1 MCALARPLIC
11 ISAFAL
17 RPCSLLALL
26 LYLRSWKRSG
36 NGDNEGGECPDDP
49 EIICG
54 ESFWQFSLCYSGN
67 KQDKELKHL
76 AWYLSAPCDAKGCPE
91 MLLSSLRA
99 MGTEA
104 SSSCDRP
111 SCIDGYKIVKL
122 SNSPRKKAKRM
133 SVPQQENLIP
143 LSPGGSAIM
152 LNKFVEKLVKQQ
164 SQPPQPPQPPRSL
177 EEQTEIAGEKESVA
191 QKKLEHAKKLAEN
204 EPKNPRLSADVET
217 HQKLFDARHRQHMIL
232 VAKLAKQLEE
242 ELAAQLVDDSG

>member
-1 MCALARPLIC
+1 MDETASDKGSACSRGSGSDSGDDHASVAERAQKRRVMIIAAAVAAFVCVVSMQISKRQKKKAVRMAR
-11 ISAFAL
+11 L
-17 RPCSLLALL
+17 RV
-26 LYLRSWKRSG
+26 
-36 NGDNEGGECPDDP
+36 
-49 EIICG
+49 
-54 ESFWQFSLCYSGN
+54 
-67 KQDKELKHL
+67 H
-76 AWYLSAPCDAKGCPE
+76 
-91 MLLSSLRA
+91 SSLRV
-99 MGTEA
+99 MGPEA

-111 SCIDGYKIVKL
+111 SCVDGYKIVKL
-122 SNSPRKKAKRM
+122 SNSPRKKTKRM